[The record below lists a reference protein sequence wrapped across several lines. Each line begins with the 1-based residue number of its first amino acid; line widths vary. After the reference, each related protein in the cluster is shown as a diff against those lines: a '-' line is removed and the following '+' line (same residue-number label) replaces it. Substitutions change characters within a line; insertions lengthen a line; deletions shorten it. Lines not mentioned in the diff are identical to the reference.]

1 MLFNVEFVAMC
12 VLICHDWA
20 LIATC
25 GKALINDYD
34 YDYDYDYTCLRWSAS
49 ARAHVHTLF
58 PYLANGCSVCVKI

>member
-1 MLFNVEFVAMC
+1 MILFIDSDLDLVCTCSTTPVLFNVEFVAMC

-34 YDYDYDYTCLRWSAS
+34 YEL
-49 ARAHVHTLF
+49 
-58 PYLANGCSVCVKI
+58 G

>member
-1 MLFNVEFVAMC
+1 MILFIDSDLDLVCTCSTTPVLFNVEFVAMC

-34 YDYDYDYTCLRWSAS
+34 YEHGMNT
-49 ARAHVHTLF
+49 
-58 PYLANGCSVCVKI
+58 K

>member
-1 MLFNVEFVAMC
+1 MILFNDSDLDLVCTCSTTPVLFNVEFVAMC

-34 YDYDYDYTCLRWSAS
+34 YDYDYDYD
-49 ARAHVHTLF
+49 
-58 PYLANGCSVCVKI
+58 